1 MEKFN
6 FDYKQL
12 KTEGTLYFTYGNLL
26 IKLRNVSQDRFDVFM
41 TITVDGKTV
50 FCQSYRTKNSI
61 IKRVEEVSK
70 KY

>member
-1 MEKFN
+1 MEKFK

-12 KTEGTLYFTYGNLL
+12 KTEGTIHLTYGNLL
-26 IKLRNVSQDRFDVFM
+26 IKLRNVSQDRFNVFM
-41 TITVDGKTV
+41 TITFNGKTV
-50 FCQSYRTKNSI
+50 FCQDYRSKQSI